1 MSYSPRTVDVKFVS
15 QWSFLLGS
23 IWKNENEGF
32 KMYETCFILKVNM
45 FSYKFACFYTF
56 GQNIGKDC
64 EIFEN
69 S

>member
-1 MSYSPRTVDVKFVS
+1 
-15 QWSFLLGS
+15 
-23 IWKNENEGF
+23 
-32 KMYETCFILKVNM
+32 MYETCFILKVNM